1 MKALKR
7 HPRSRGFNWNSLNFK
22 KTKIRFNF
30 NRISKKQW
38 HYIAVTIFLMLEIIA
53 LGISL
58 MQGTVELIIGLLLS
72 AGALLWFTQKEQTL
86 ADNIAQAILSIF
98 WGFWI
103 IGYLSIFSIL
113 EFGLFLY
120 LFIQK
125 IRTTPKANP
134 ITKRLG
140 NDGVVLKK
148 IQPIFP
154 LPIEIPA
161 FYREIYITKSG
172 TSYSFI
178 TVYLG
183 KFVIPTDLC
192 TCSGVDLD
200 KVGLQIFNFEHVVL
214 LTKEEEALLKI
225 YLPQGEGLE
234 VRNFL
239 TTQITCACTDNKITR
254 NLIEPKHKHK
264 RKKRKG
270 E

>member
-1 MKALKR
+1 MKALKK
-7 HPRSRGFNWNSLNFK
+7 HPRSRGFNWNSLKNL
-22 KTKIRFNF
+22 KIRFNF

-38 HYIAVTIFLMLEIIA
+38 HYVAVAIFLMLEIIA

-58 MQGTVELIIGLLLS
+58 MQGMVELIIGLLLS

-140 NDGVVLKK
+140 NDGIK
-148 IQPIFP
+148 
-154 LPIEIPA
+154 
-161 FYREIYITKSG
+161 
-172 TSYSFI
+172 
-178 TVYLG
+178 
-183 KFVIPTDLC
+183 
-192 TCSGVDLD
+192 
-200 KVGLQIFNFEHVVL
+200 
-214 LTKEEEALLKI
+214 
-225 YLPQGEGLE
+225 
-234 VRNFL
+234 
-239 TTQITCACTDNKITR
+239 
-254 NLIEPKHKHK
+254 
-264 RKKRKG
+264 
-270 E
+270 